1 MRKST
6 QQGFTLIELMIVVAI
21 IGILAAIALPAYNDY
36 IVRSKITEVLGLA
49 AAAKTTITEYYQT
62 QNGLPGTNDSG
73 INTNAAQ
80 SNYVS
85 GIVYTSASNL
95 AILTYTLDATNLAT
109 DATGTIVF
117 AGTVTGSRITWR
129 CNISSGDGTATAP
142 NKYLPANCRRP

>member
-1 MRKST
+1 MKKSM

-62 QNGLPGTNDSG
+62 LNALPGTNDSG

-80 SNYVS
+80 SNYVAAN
-85 GIVYTSASNL
+85 GIVYASTGGNT
-95 AILTYTLDATNLAT
+95 ATITYTLDNLAT
-109 DATGTIVF
+109 DADATTIVF
-117 AGTVTGSRITWR
+117 TGTVSGSRIVWDCTQ
-129 CNISSGDGTATAP
+129 GTVP
-142 NKYLPANCRRP
+142 NKYMPANCRSNN